1 MCISTFY
8 SPPPSYSTRCRDWYQ
23 YVHVHVYK
31 ICTIYLC
38 AYLHSTA
45 LRPLIH
51 YMRIYDWYFRV
62 VWSHSS
68 VRHISM
74 CTSTI
79 NIRPFIT
86 RDFMTGIVLLR
97 VRLPYYQ
104 FSQSRAQHWWCIHI
118 QRSIVF
124 GHAYILFYICTQMC
138 TIHMYLFIC
147 TYLPVIQTQI
157 SVYNCCMLSYICV
170 QVYKVCVY
178 ISTES
183 DIICSCIYITV
194 HLFYFPAHPHTYYNY
209 KCKMLYRIFS
219 LSHIL
224 TYKTQYIYIYIYIY
238 MYIYIYILFMYIY
251 MYMYRYMYIH
261 TYE

>member
-1 MCISTFY
+1 MRLRFIALRPSITRDVMTGINISACTSTKTCNVSMCISTFY

-104 FSQSRAQHWWCIHI
+104 FSQSRAQH
-118 QRSIVF
+118 
-124 GHAYILFYICTQMC
+124 
-138 TIHMYLFIC
+138 
-147 TYLPVIQTQI
+147 
-157 SVYNCCMLSYICV
+157 
-170 QVYKVCVY
+170 
-178 ISTES
+178 
-183 DIICSCIYITV
+183 
-194 HLFYFPAHPHTYYNY
+194 
-209 KCKMLYRIFS
+209 
-219 LSHIL
+219 
-224 TYKTQYIYIYIYIY
+224 
-238 MYIYIYILFMYIY
+238 
-251 MYMYRYMYIH
+251 
-261 TYE
+261 